1 MNRFNSIISLLL
13 ISSLVLSEA
22 TASVQIF
29 CEDSLY
35 LVLKNKPIKDM
46 TIGEVTYFTEMK
58 KRCYEEMK
66 ANSEEMKADSIEKI
80 EDIQRQKKVD
90 KIVTPIVQTQVA
102 VAVLL
107 FAVTTFVFVM
117 VMD

>member
-1 MNRFNSIISLLL
+1 MNFFYYDNF
-13 ISSLVLSEA
+13 EN
-22 TASVQIF
+22 
-29 CEDSLY
+29 D
-35 LVLKNKPIKDM
+35 
-46 TIGEVTYFTEMK
+46 
-58 KRCYEEMK
+58 
-66 ANSEEMKADSIEKI
+66 I

>member
-1 MNRFNSIISLLL
+1 MNFFYYDNF
-13 ISSLVLSEA
+13 EN
-22 TASVQIF
+22 
-29 CEDSLY
+29 D
-35 LVLKNKPIKDM
+35 
-46 TIGEVTYFTEMK
+46 
-58 KRCYEEMK
+58 
-66 ANSEEMKADSIEKI
+66 I

-117 VMD
+117 VMDSNDRHRNGLE